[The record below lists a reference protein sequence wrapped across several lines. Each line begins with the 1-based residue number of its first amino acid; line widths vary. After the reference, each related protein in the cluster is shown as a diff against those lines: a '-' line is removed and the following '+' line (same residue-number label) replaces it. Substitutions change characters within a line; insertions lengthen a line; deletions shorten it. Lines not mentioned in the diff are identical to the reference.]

1 VGPRQSLVQYSVNL
15 FVGSKEIF
23 MLKQLNSI
31 ILGMLLICGS
41 CIRLGAQQTE
51 QVPEAPVPPAV
62 IEAKTAFV
70 SNGGQEGNFQ
80 MVRDS
85 WYSGGPNRAYN
96 QFYAAMKA
104 WGHFKLVPSPA
115 EADVVFEISFDNR
128 ESDVSQFKVVFIE
141 PKTHV
146 TLWTLTRNIEPAGMA
161 KNREKNY
168 DIAMSALVNDLKTVA
183 SSPAAAG
190 QN

>member
-1 VGPRQSLVQYSVNL
+1 M
-15 FVGSKEIF
+15 SKRP
-23 MLKQLNSI
+23 NSI
-31 ILGMLLICGS
+31 FLGILLICGS
-41 CIRLGAQQTE
+41 CVRLGAQQSE
-51 QVPEAPVPPAV
+51 QVPEAPVPPA
-62 IEAKTAFV
+62 IIDAKTAFV

-104 WGHFKLVPSPA
+104 WGHFKLVSSPTD
-115 EADVVFEISFDNR
+115 ADVVFEISFDNR
-128 ESDVSQFKVVFIE
+128 ESNVSQFKLVFIE

-168 DIAMSALVNDLKTVA
+168 DIAMSALMNDLKTVA
-183 SSPAAAG
+183 SAAMAA

>member
-1 VGPRQSLVQYSVNL
+1 
-15 FVGSKEIF
+15 
-23 MLKQLNSI
+23 MLKQLMSI
-31 ILGMLLICGS
+31 ILAISFVCAYGVPLL
-41 CIRLGAQQTE
+41 AQQSE
-51 QVPEAPVPPAV
+51 QTAAAPVPPAV
-62 IEAKTAFV
+62 ISAKTAFV

-104 WGHFKLVPSPA
+104 WGHFTVVPSPA
-115 EADVVFEISFDNR
+115 DADVVFEISFDNR
-128 ESDVSQFKVVFIE
+128 ESDVSQFKLLLIE

-168 DIAMSALVNDLKTVA
+168 DVALSALMTDLKSVVVLP
-183 SSPAAAG
+183 PAAV